1 VLSQFASQL
10 PVAFGPGDVGSG
22 EIIVIG
28 IVALLLFGK
37 NLPKQARNIGKAI
50 AEFKR
55 TLNDASSEIHREMDA
70 AAEGMEEAAKDVG
83 NEIAKDN
90 PLQDVQ
96 QAVAGDNPSP
106 AASPVA
112 SDTAPAPGT
121 PITESATAT
130 ATATPAAAAEAP
142 APQTAKAV
150 SNPAALDDLLR
161 NIPPPTN
168 VPPPLV

>member
-1 VLSQFASQL
+1 MLSTFASQL

-22 EIIVIG
+22 EIIIIG

-70 AAEGMEEAAKDVG
+70 AAEGMEEAAKDVS

-96 QAVAGDNPSP
+96 QAVAGDNASP

-121 PITESATAT
+121 PITTESA
-130 ATATPAAAAEAP
+130 PAAAAAAETP
-142 APQTAKAV
+142 APQTATAV

-161 NIPPPTN
+161 NIPPPTS